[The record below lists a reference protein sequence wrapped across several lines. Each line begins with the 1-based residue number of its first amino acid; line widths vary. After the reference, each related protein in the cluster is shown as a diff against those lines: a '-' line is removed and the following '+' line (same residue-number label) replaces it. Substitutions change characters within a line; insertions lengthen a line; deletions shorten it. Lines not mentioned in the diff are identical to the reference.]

1 MILAMGRGDTLSIYA
16 CSTFLYSTC
25 FRSGN
30 NVTEELLLCVKLAM
44 CVATLL
50 SASVLLEL
58 SAVAA
63 PP

>member
-1 MILAMGRGDTLSIYA
+1 MQHFSVQHMLPVR
-16 CSTFLYSTC
+16 
-25 FRSGN
+25 N